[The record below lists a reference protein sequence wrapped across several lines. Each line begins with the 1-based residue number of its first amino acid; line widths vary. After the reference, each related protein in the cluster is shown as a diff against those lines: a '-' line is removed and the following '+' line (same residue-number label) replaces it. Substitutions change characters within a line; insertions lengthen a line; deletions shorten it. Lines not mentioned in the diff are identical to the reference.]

1 MPMAQQKGNSSL
13 SGAFLICSGAASEF
27 QVVGTGVWSLA
38 ASLDAG
44 SHFCLG
50 FNCQLTGEL
59 HASKTKLKILQTR
72 LREP

>member
-44 SHFCLG
+44 FHFSSDCVTSQT
-50 FNCQLTGEL
+50 NEL
-59 HASKTKLKILQTR
+59 D
-72 LREP
+72 